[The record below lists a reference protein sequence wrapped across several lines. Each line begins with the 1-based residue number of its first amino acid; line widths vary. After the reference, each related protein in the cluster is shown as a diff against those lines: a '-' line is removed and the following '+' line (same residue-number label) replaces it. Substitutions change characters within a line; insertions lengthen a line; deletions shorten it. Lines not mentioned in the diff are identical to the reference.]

1 MDKTNIDKKA
11 EDIFLGF
18 YTVELQDMTHLDKE
32 VAKECSLIMVNEI
45 IQITRSSFWYRVK
58 EVIEQM

>member
-1 MDKTNIDKKA
+1 MDKTNIEKKA
-11 EDIFLGF
+11 EDIFLSF

-32 VAKECSLIMVNEI
+32 AAKECSLIMVNEI